1 MNCESFRH
9 LSARLFLLC
18 LVVLAALVVASC
30 TECCYAAAPTFRPVY
45 KNGIE
50 VGAWFGN
57 EYRPKGANGVYG
69 LPTAPPADEAPEEVP
84 NFGVDRDR
92 RKDCTPYSINGRAC
106 SRGEAWDSVTSGQ
119 LPDDKDKLRLTVI
132 GPEAECRRVLADL
145 ETSPLLAPYKDRF
158 VTQEYRPGEWPVTG
172 AGFKAGPGTTI
183 YLQKPDGKVLH
194 RQDDYADGAAGLA
207 TAVRKA
213 DPTYDAAKDPDL
225 RKPQPILPGLPDL
238 PWYVWAA
245 GAFALYLLFKKD

>member
-106 SRGEAWDSVTSGQ
+106 SRGEAWDAVTSGQ

-158 VTQEYRPGEWPVTG
+158 VTQEYRP
-172 AGFKAGPGTTI
+172 
-183 YLQKPDGKVLH
+183 
-194 RQDDYADGAAGLA
+194 DDYADGAAGLA